1 MKNLLDRYLLKSIVF
16 GIVMTV
22 IGFFTGQTV
31 FTFPPLWLDLLRLF
45 LIYAASFLAV
55 NLLFEWIRGKLRP

>member
-1 MKNLLDRYLLKSIVF
+1 MKTLLDQYLLKSLVF
-16 GIVMTV
+16 GAIMSV

-31 FTFPPLWLDLLRLF
+31 FSFPPVWLDLLKLF
-45 LIYAASFLAV
+45 IICTASFLAV

>member
-1 MKNLLDRYLLKSIVF
+1 MS
-16 GIVMTV
+16 V

-31 FTFPPLWLDLLRLF
+31 FSFPPVWLDLLKLF
-45 LIYAASFLAV
+45 IIYTASFLAV